1 MSRVRWNFQGQT
13 FFQGL
18 SAIIFTLM
26 VGLFARPAQAVVI
39 STDVLDFAD
48 SRPNLEVGFSLLHR
62 VEVFFGARSLEVD
75 NTRSEKETAFDINA
89 GLAFYMWGMH
99 VHSPY
104 MRLDSYATRLQKD
117 DEASRAYRGPI
128 YWSLGYS
135 WQFGNR
141 LRLKLGLI
149 PGYFTR
155 GGDFHRTFARNG
167 HDTNGDGVVTAGEG
181 NHADRSDFEV
191 RLGWW
196 L

>member
-1 MSRVRWNFQGQT
+1 MSVPNLLSRA
-13 FFQGL
+13 
-18 SAIIFTLM
+18 SAIVLALSFLAIAETAKSTTL
-26 VGLFARPAQAVVI
+26 

-48 SRPNLEVGFSLLHR
+48 SRPNLELGFGLLHR
-62 VEVFFGARSLEVD
+62 VEWFVGARSLEVL
-75 NTRSEKETAFDINA
+75 NTQGEKETGLDINT
-89 GLAFYMWGMH
+89 GLAFYMWGMYTRT
-99 VHSPY
+99 PY
-104 MRLDSYATRLQKD
+104 MRFSGYVARVQKD
-117 DEASRAYRGPI
+117 EEASRTYKGPI
-128 YWSLGYS
+128 WWSLGYS

-141 LRLKLGLI
+141 LRLKLGII

-167 HDTNGDGVVTAGEG
+167 HDTNGDGVVTSGEG